1 MPFLI
6 SAGQG
11 SSHQAELAAFWKNQ
25 LMTVLPLRPQCDLL
39 VTYYMNH
46 MDWVYHAIHIP
57 AFYEAYNRFW
67 DTDLKDVSLIWLS
80 LLLTILSCG
89 VLYVP
94 LCEAAAVGFDQNS
107 VRDLAHVW
115 HSASRQA
122 LHAGGFEGKPCLI
135 QLQTFIVTQLYW
147 LATRNVETLNS

>member
-1 MPFLI
+1 M
-6 SAGQG
+6 S
-11 SSHQAELAAFWKNQ
+11 
-25 LMTVLPLRPQCDLL
+25 VLPLRSQCDLL
-39 VTYYMNH
+39 VSYYTNH

-57 AFYEAYNRFW
+57 DFYETYRKFW

-80 LLLTILSCG
+80 LLFTIISCG
-89 VLYVP
+89 ALYVP
-94 LCEAAAVGFDQNS
+94 LCEAALVGFDKES
-107 VRDLAHVW
+107 VRELAHVW

-122 LHAGGFEGKPCLI
+122 LHAGGFESKPCLT